1 MGPELTDDFAGRYA
15 ELVVRVGAN
24 VQPGQDVGVTCF
36 YEQAPFARALAR
48 AAYEAGARYVDVQY
62 SDQFV
67 RREFIRHAADDVLEW
82 TPPWS
87 ARRLE
92 YLHEQRGA
100 WITVSGDPNPHL
112 FDDLDGSR
120 VGRARPLELWRRLIE
135 LLDLH
140 TISSTVVGFPTE
152 GWATRV
158 FGEPDA
164 ERLADLVGRAVRLDT
179 PDPIGAWHE
188 HIADLRARAANLNER
203 RFDALRFRG
212 PGTDLVVGLMDA
224 TTWAVGA
231 HATAEGTPYV
241 SNIPTEEVYATPD
254 PSRTEGHVRSTRPLP
269 ITAGTVV
276 EGLEL
281 RFEAGQITDVAA
293 EHGAEVVV
301 AQLESDPGARRLGEI
316 ALVDGTSRVG
326 SLGVTFYDT
335 LFDEN
340 AACHAAWGSSYAE
353 AGEGGNESST
363 HTDFMIGGPEVEVDG
378 LDRDGRTTP
387 IIRNDE
393 WVLA

>member
-1 MGPELTDDFAGRYA
+1 MNDDFLGRYA
-15 ELVVRVGAN
+15 ELVVRVGVN
-24 VQPGQDVGVTCF
+24 VQPGQDVAVSCF
-36 YEQAPFARALAR
+36 YEQAEFARALAH

-62 SDQFV
+62 SDQFL

-82 TPPWS
+82 TSPWS
-87 ARRLE
+87 AQRLD

-100 WITVSGDPNPHL
+100 WITVGGDPNPHL
-112 FDDLDGSR
+112 FDDLDGTR
-120 VGRARPLELWRRLIE
+120 VGRARPLDLWRRLIE
-135 LLDLH
+135 ILDLQ
-140 TISSTVVGFPTE
+140 TINSTVVGFPTA

-158 FGEPDA
+158 FGEPDVD
-164 ERLADLVGRAVRLDT
+164 RLADLVARAVRLDT
-179 PDPIGAWHE
+179 PDSIAAWRE
-188 HIADLRARAANLNER
+188 HIANLRRRAANLNER
-203 RFDALRFRG
+203 RFDALMFRG
-212 PGTDLVVGLMDA
+212 PATDLVVGLMDT
-224 TTWAVGA
+224 TTWVVGA
-231 HATAEGTPYV
+231 HETVDGTPYV

-254 PSRTEGHVRSTRPLP
+254 PSRTEGRVRATRPLA

-281 RFEAGQITDVAA
+281 RFEAGQITDVRA

-301 AQLESDPGARRLGEI
+301 AQLDSDPSARRLGEI
-316 ALVDGTSRVG
+316 ALVDGRSRVG

-363 HTDFMIGGPEVEVDG
+363 HTDFMLGGPDVEVDG
-378 LDRDGRTTP
+378 LDQEGHATP
-387 IIRNDE
+387 IIRNDQ